1 MENQNELGSSVTD
14 RTLNFEENKVELL
27 NLNELRETM
36 DELDIGSKRTNGI
49 AHHVLLSR
57 VLQLVN
63 ENGLKCELEP
73 IYATDNRGRVQGV
86 NKYPMMEKSYGE
98 NAIQAYIL
106 RRILSRVVIH
116 DMDDAISNTAIA
128 ISYHQD
134 GIEIA
139 MGPNIKVCQNM
150 SIFGQG
156 NHIRSYGADKM
167 PDVEKMME
175 VLSDW
180 LTHYKERR
188 LHDQKVLEV
197 MNQTILSTRQVSE
210 MIGNLTL
217 RRVGRDELNIKK
229 DAPLNQGNIS
239 KFTFSYL
246 EKLKELRDSDNEEK
260 DLSLYDIYNIGTGL
274 MKPDNHDF
282 PTLLYNNA
290 SFGGYIMKSFV
301 EPIMAN
307 DE

>member
-1 MENQNELGSSVTD
+1 MENNELESGKIE

-27 NLNELRETM
+27 TLNELKETM
-36 DELDIGSKRTNGI
+36 DELDVSSKRTNDI

-57 VLQLVN
+57 VFQLVH
-63 ENGLKCELEP
+63 ENGLKGELEP
-73 IYATDNRGRVQGV
+73 IYATDNRGKVQGV
-86 NKYPMMEKSYGE
+86 NKYPMMERQFGE

-106 RRILSRVVIH
+106 RRILSRIVIH
-116 DMDDAISNTAIA
+116 DLDDAISNTAIA

-150 SIFGQG
+150 SILGQG
-156 NHIRSYGADKM
+156 NHIRSYGNNKM
-167 PDVEKMME
+167 PDIEKMME

-197 MNQTILSTRQVSE
+197 MNETFLSTRQVSE

-239 KFTFSYL
+239 KFTRDYL
-246 EKLKELRDSDNEEK
+246 EKLKELRESDNEAK
-260 DLSLYDIYNIGTGL
+260 DLSLYNIYNIGTGL
-274 MKPDNHDF
+274 MKPENHEF
-282 PTLLYNNA
+282 PTLLHNNA
-290 SFGGYIMKSFV
+290 CFGEYILKSFV

-307 DE
+307 NE